1 MFNVS
6 LPDGYFQNG
15 RNRIWRFSLTSFLN
29 IVRDDS
35 LGILAHLLRMVSW
48 NLNTL
53 RFGGGCTPQSSSN
66 KVIGSL
72 GIFTG
77 Q

>member
-1 MFNVS
+1 MKLVSVTGGNQNVH
-6 LPDGYFQNG
+6 LKMQALY
-15 RNRIWRFSLTSFLN
+15 
-29 IVRDDS
+29 S

-53 RFGGGCTPQSSSN
+53 HFGGDYTPQSSSD

-72 GIFTG
+72 EILHWVCY
-77 Q
+77 